1 MAGIRWSPEDT
12 EIFPSSV
19 VTGGH
24 GDLPVSDGWRRR
36 CLEVWRSVPAEVRD
50 AAGKECDGH
59 PRPMN
64 PARLG
69 AAPPRSRLRE
79 TQRGITPSTTVDP
92 HVGIRVLR
100 HPFPGVA
107 SEVTALAP
115 LSSPPAMLTS
125 E

>member
-1 MAGIRWSPEDT
+1 MVGIRWSPEDM

-24 GDLPVSDGWRRR
+24 GDLPVADAQRTVRR
-36 CLEVWRSVPAEVRD
+36 LVPAKVWD

-64 PARLG
+64 PAQLG

-92 HVGIRVLR
+92 HAGIHVLR

-107 SEVTALAP
+107 NEVTALAP
-115 LSSPPAMLTS
+115 LPSPPAMLTS